1 MEYIYIEKS
10 LLPSSALAPT
20 SAWAELFIISN
31 NLATHPT
38 PHPPHRTSRKELEF
52 KQKFLNSMSRPQNH
66 QT

>member
-31 NLATHPT
+31 NIATHPT
-38 PHPPHRTSRKELEF
+38 PPSTPPDK
-52 KQKFLNSMSRPQNH
+52 
-66 QT
+66 